1 MNRTAHLGLWLRA
14 RVLLPLAV
22 IMLLFVLWRGMQQ
35 YRILHNEPVAA
46 TVYKPFVRPG
56 LIAESHFL
64 IIRYQE
70 TQHGQQFACIVAN
83 SQLLVDLPPGT
94 PLTVCYAA
102 DKPKLALLSNEPVFN
117 DPFAFGLAMFG
128 FLAFNGFSAQHKIQQ

>member
-1 MNRTAHLGLWLRA
+1 MNRTAYLSLWLRA

-35 YRILHNEPVAA
+35 YLILQNVPVAA
-46 TVYKPFVRPG
+46 TVYKPFTRPG
-56 LIAESHFL
+56 LLAPSHFL

-70 TQHGQQFACIVAN
+70 PQHGQQFACIVAN
-83 SQLLVDLPPGT
+83 RQLLIDLPTDT

-102 DKPKLALLSNEPVFN
+102 DKPKIALLSNEPVFN
-117 DPFAFGLAMFG
+117 EPFAFGLVLFG
-128 FLAFNGFSAQHKIQQ
+128 FLVFNGISAQRKIR